1 MALLLNSFAIKEE
14 DSEQREAEK
23 KRRAEKKANSSCT
36 CKHLLETKKTRMY
49 VATFRERY
57 KLYQVKVLESSRAT
71 EHGLGSPLQER
82 YSDVTP
88 KGQKSTIF

>member
-1 MALLLNSFAIKEE
+1 
-14 DSEQREAEK
+14 
-23 KRRAEKKANSSCT
+23 
-36 CKHLLETKKTRMY
+36 MY

-71 EHGLGSPLQER
+71 EPGIGSPLQER

-88 KGQKSTIF
+88 KGHKIENINRM